1 MVGGLGSGCSIGLA
15 SLELA
20 LEGVLVGVERGGLG
34 CGGQTVWVQGDFFL
48 EGFQGFI
55 IRWCWCTAY
64 RCWRVLSAHE
74 RR

>member
-1 MVGGLGSGCSIGLA
+1 MVGGLGSGCSIGLV

-20 LEGVLVGVERGGLG
+20 LEGVLVGVERGGLR
-34 CGGQTVWVQGDFFL
+34 CGRTVWVQGDFFL

-64 RCWRVLSAHE
+64 RCWHVLSAHE

>member
-1 MVGGLGSGCSIGLA
+1 MVGGLGSGCSIGLV

-20 LEGVLVGVERGGLG
+20 LEGVLVGVERGGLR
-34 CGGQTVWVQGDFFL
+34 CGRTVWVQGDFFL

-55 IRWCWCTAY
+55 IRWCWRTAY